1 MLISPKLK
9 YRVLTVG
16 FESNILF
23 ELRRCFDVRFVIA
36 QDPSSDLAWDELH
49 LMKVD
54 VPAPVLT
61 KEMLRCLNFLKQYYV
76 KFSDINSRRFYYV
89 TASDSE
95 TYNAFVLT
103 FFACYGVIKDN
114 KINLCLFANIPH
126 EGFDYLIYLI
136 AQFLKIKTVMCYQ
149 SLFSNRFW
157 VTQKIENF
165 CLFNNFSKLYPLEPS
180 NYKLPQNWFYMQGS
194 NKDSAYNLRQTIVEI
209 LKKPYRFP
217 LALVRYAYA
226 YRFRQSIKKFTN
238 EPVAGE
244 RYIYFPL
251 HLQPEL
257 TTSALGGEYSDQM
270 LAIET
275 LSAFVPNDCCIYLKE
290 NPKQT
295 EKQRDRFFYKRLSSL
310 KNVKLLSQK
319 ESSIILIKN
328 SIGVATITGTAGW
341 EALFYGKPVLIFGL
355 AWYRDFHGVTQYKA
369 DLKFEDFICTLPEN
383 PELLVNELD
392 ILLQNAGK
400 GVVDSAYQ
408 CLVENFK
415 EHENAKFVSE
425 SLIKYIELN

>member
-16 FESNILF
+16 FESDILY
-23 ELRRCFDVRFVIA
+23 ELRRCFHVRFVIA

-61 KEMLRCLNFLKQYYV
+61 KEMLACLNFLKQHYV

-157 VTQKIENF
+157 VTHKIENF

-180 NYKLPQNWFYMQGS
+180 NYKLPHNWFYMQGS
-194 NKDSAYNLRQTIVEI
+194 NKNAAYNLRKTLVEI
-209 LKKPYRFP
+209 LKRPYRLP
-217 LALVRYAYA
+217 SALVRYAYA
-226 YRFRQSIKKFTN
+226 YRFRQSIKKFTS

-275 LSAFVPNDCCIYLKE
+275 LSAFLPNDCCIYLKE

-369 DLKFEDFICTLPEN
+369 DLKFEDFICTLPEK